1 MPRRIELPADLK
13 TALGVT
19 IVMLLCA
26 ELLGLIGSGL
36 QLHEKLLV
44 KLTSGS
50 ALYDFGSRAL
60 HFVVLFLFVRPGW
73 RAAGFVT
80 IAGLALN
87 AFLLRDQDHQS
98 WSYWTWV
105 NSMGVGF
112 GLSCLCAFAWWVARG
127 TDRQRA
133 KGVALLAASVLIS
146 IYMLSVDSL
155 LVLVARLHPQTYDFI
170 AYLIDGTLGF
180 QPSAIVAVL
189 MGHLTGGSALLDAA
203 YSALGYGAA
212 ILYALQL
219 RDGART
225 PCNIYTVFVMSVPVV
240 FFLYQLC
247 PIAGPRYA
255 FGIDFPLSLPDAASL
270 PASPSIIINA
280 AARNAMPSM
289 HLGWSLLLWMN
300 AGYVGR
306 WARAGFAVLV
316 GLTVLATL
324 GLGEHYLV
332 DLAAGVPAAVAL
344 QAMCTRVLPW
354 NAPERRNA
362 LLWGAALVAFWIIA
376 VRLGVEAF
384 LTVPG
389 LTWAA
394 MLGTVAACVALYRP
408 LARASRTALTLPE
421 APARAVSIAQDAGA
435 RRELRAVWL
444 MFVLSGFAG
453 LVYQVLFSKALAL
466 SFGSTAVATYTVLA
480 TYMGGMALGA
490 WLGGRLAAQR
500 ADALKLYAYCELG
513 IGAYCLATPWIFQ
526 AIQALYVALAAGS
539 AADAAGLTVLRVLL
553 GAAALSVPTVLMG
566 MTLPILA
573 RFFQSRSASL
583 GTSVALLYGANTV
596 GAALGALLAGYL
608 VIPALGMFKTTL
620 STALLNLVVAALA
633 LRLFQQL
640 PAEASA
646 TPLAPSAARPGVLAD
661 ADADARRL
669 GWLALLL
676 LALGGVVTLA
686 LEVNYMHLL
695 AVVAGNSVYAFSL
708 MLFAFLLGLAGGAEI
723 ARWLLAARAP
733 LALCLAWIEFALA
746 AAVLLG
752 VYLWGSL
759 PGYFASFAFYP
770 VAEAFGTRELIRG
783 LVCVVAML
791 PPALAIGALYP
802 LAMEAVGRAHPA
814 QPIRALGHA
823 AALNTA
829 GNIVGVLL
837 AGFVLLP
844 AIGALRSVQGL
855 AALCLLLGASV
866 VAFTGLRA
874 RASAWAPAALVA
886 ALFALQPASFDY
898 SALASGAN
906 VYFAPQHYG
915 PVIDHAESADGGL
928 TTVAETHDPARNRR
942 LLTLLTNGK
951 FQGSNDPKGEM
962 IAQIG
967 FAVAPLLHTPAR
979 SRALVIGYGTGVS
992 SRTLH
997 EAGFAS
1003 LDIVELSADI
1013 VRLAD
1018 THFSDINATVSTR
1031 PGVHTHITDGR
1042 NFLLLQ
1048 ERAYDL
1054 VSMEISSIW
1063 FAGAASLYNRE
1074 FYQLVKKRLRPD
1086 GVLQQ
1091 WVQLHHVTPLDL
1103 LYILGSVHAEFS
1115 HVWLYYIGGQGIIV
1129 ASNDPRRQPAPENF
1143 QNLQTTASFAPLLRQ
1158 LDASYE
1164 AIASSTLL
1172 DPAGTERMLAAFSA
1186 PASRWISTDDN
1197 LFLEY
1202 STPKGNVLGGRQSL
1216 NSNVAFLRRYGPDSS
1231 AAKR

>member
-1 MPRRIELPADLK
+1 VSRDAAFALKVALLLLIVGEGIAFTGIVPAPHEQWTLLPSATNSLYVLAY
-13 TALGVT
+13 ALGCVH
-19 IVMLLCA
+19 I
-26 ELLGLIGSGL
+26 
-36 QLHEKLLV
+36 LH
-44 KLTSGS
+44 
-50 ALYDFGSRAL
+50 AMF
-60 HFVVLFLFVRPGW
+60 RPGW
-73 RAAGFVT
+73 REYAATAAGGIVIFGLLVAYNAPPPDRSALEFFLLQLIGLGTASLIT
-80 IAGLALN
+80 IAVRALHATGIRQAQAKEMLAI
-87 AFLLRDQDHQS
+87 
-98 WSYWTWV
+98 T
-105 NSMGVGF
+105 
-112 GLSCLCAFAWWVARG
+112 
-127 TDRQRA
+127 
-133 KGVALLAASVLIS
+133 
-146 IYMLSVDSL
+146 L
-155 LVLVARLHPQTYDFI
+155 LVQLFGALASTYLYLTSALHPKTFDAPAFRLD
-170 AYLIDGTLGF
+170 ATLGF
-180 QPSAIVAVL
+180 QPSEILALVANRWPVFENLLAVSYSAILVAFV
-189 MGHLTGGSALLDAA
+189 ALL
-203 YSALGYGAA
+203 ALEATAGKKFPGSMMRIYVACGAA
-212 ILYALQL
+212 AFALYH
-219 RDGART
+219 
-225 PCNIYTVFVMSVPVV
+225 
-240 FFLYQLC
+240 LC
-247 PIAGPRYA
+247 PISGPR
-255 FGIDFPLSLPDAASL
+255 FLLEGFFPHAVPTPEAISLDSTL
-270 PASPSIIINA
+270 VRQT
-280 AARNAMPSM
+280 ARNGMPSM
-289 HLGWSLLLWMN
+289 HFASSLLLWMN

-332 DLAAGVPAAVAL
+332 DLVAGVPAAVAL
-344 QAMCTRVLPW
+344 QALCTRVLPW
-354 NAPERRNA
+354 QAPERRNA
-362 LLWGAALVAFWIIA
+362 VLWGAALTGFWIVA
-376 VRLGVEAF
+376 VRFGVEAF
-384 LTVPG
+384 LAVPG
-389 LTWAA
+389 LTWVA
-394 MLGTVAACVALYRP
+394 MLGTLAACVALYRP
-408 LARASRTALTLPE
+408 LARASRAALELTE
-421 APARAVSIAQDAGA
+421 APAQEPLASGTQDAGA
-435 RRELRAVWL
+435 RREVRAVGL

-466 SFGSTAVATYTVLA
+466 SFGSTAIATYTVLA

-539 AADAAGLTVLRVLL
+539 PADAAQLTVLRVLL

-608 VIPALGMFKTTL
+608 VIPALGMFSTTL
-620 STALLNLVVAALA
+620 ATALLNLVVAALA
-633 LRLFQQL
+633 LRLFGQL
-640 PAEASA
+640 PAEA
-646 TPLAPSAARPGVLAD
+646 AARPLASAAPAAAG
-661 ADADARRL
+661 ADPQARRL
-669 GWLALLL
+669 GRVALVL

-686 LEVNYMHLL
+686 LEVNYIHLL

-723 ARWLLAARAP
+723 ARWLLASRAP

-746 AAVLLG
+746 ATILLG
-752 VYLWGSL
+752 VYQWSSL

-770 VAEAFGTRELIRG
+770 VANTFGTRELIRG

-802 LAMEAVGRAHPA
+802 LAMEAVGRAYPA
-814 QPIRALGHA
+814 QPIRALGQA

-829 GNIVGVLL
+829 GNIAGVLL

-844 AIGALRSVQGL
+844 GIGALRSIQGL
-855 AALCLLLGASV
+855 AALCLLLGAAV
-866 VAFTGLRA
+866 LALAGTQTRT
-874 RASAWAPAALVA
+874 AWAPAALVA

-898 SALASGAN
+898 STLASGAN
-906 VYFAPQHYG
+906 VYFAPQNYG
-915 PVIDHAESADGGL
+915 RVIDHAESADGGL
-928 TTVAETHDPARNRR
+928 TTVVQTEPVNGERS
-942 LLTLLTNGK
+942 LTLLTNGK
-951 FQGSNDPKGEM
+951 FQGSTGGEM

-979 SRALVIGYGTGVS
+979 ERALVIGYGTGVS

-997 EAGFAS
+997 EAGFQS
-1003 LDIVELSADI
+1003 LDIAELSADI

-1018 THFSDINATVSTR
+1018 THFASVNAKVSQH
-1031 PGVHTHITDGR
+1031 PGVRTHITDGR

-1074 FYQLVKKRLRPD
+1074 FYQLVKRRLRPD

-1103 LYILGSVHAEFS
+1103 LYILGSVRAEFS
-1115 HVWLYYIGGQGIIV
+1115 HVWVYYIGGQGIIV
-1129 ASNDPRRQPAPENF
+1129 ASNDPRRRPAPGNF
-1143 QNLQTTASFAPLLRQ
+1143 QKLQTTASFAPLLGQ
-1158 LDASYE
+1158 LDASYADLSS
-1164 AIASSTLL
+1164 AILL
-1172 DPAGTERMLAAFSA
+1172 DPAGTERLLAAFSS
-1186 PASRWISTDDN
+1186 PASRWVSTDDN

-1202 STPKGNVLGGRQSL
+1202 STPKGNVLDGLQSRD
-1216 NSNVAFLRRYGPDSS
+1216 SNVNFLRKAGGNR
-1231 AAKR
+1231 

>member
-1 MPRRIELPADLK
+1 MRRHSGW
-13 TALGVT
+13 TA
-19 IVMLLCA
+19 
-26 ELLGLIGSGL
+26 
-36 QLHEKLLV
+36 
-44 KLTSGS
+44 
-50 ALYDFGSRAL
+50 
-60 HFVVLFLFVRPGW
+60 
-73 RAAGFVT
+73 
-80 IAGLALN
+80 
-87 AFLLRDQDHQS
+87 
-98 WSYWTWV
+98 
-105 NSMGVGF
+105 
-112 GLSCLCAFAWWVARG
+112 
-127 TDRQRA
+127 
-133 KGVALLAASVLIS
+133 
-146 IYMLSVDSL
+146 
-155 LVLVARLHPQTYDFI
+155 
-170 AYLIDGTLGF
+170 TLGF
-180 QPSAIVAVL
+180 QPSEILALIADRWPVFQNLLAVSYNAILVAFV
-189 MGHLTGGSALLDAA
+189 ALL
-203 YSALGYGAA
+203 ALEATAGKRFPGSMLRIYVACGAA
-212 ILYALQL
+212 AFALYH
-219 RDGART
+219 
-225 PCNIYTVFVMSVPVV
+225 
-240 FFLYQLC
+240 LC
-247 PIAGPRYA
+247 PISGPRFLLEGY
-255 FGIDFPLSLPDAASL
+255 FPHAVPPAEAISLDSTLVRPT
-270 PASPSIIINA
+270 
-280 AARNAMPSM
+280 ARNGMPSM
-289 HLGWSLLLWMN
+289 HLASSLLLWMN

-306 WARAGFAVLV
+306 WARAGFALLV

-344 QAMCTRVLPW
+344 QALCTRVLPW
-354 NAPERRNA
+354 SSPERRNA
-362 LLWGAALVAFWIIA
+362 ALWGAALVAFWIIA
-376 VRLGVEAF
+376 VRFGVEAF
-384 LTVPG
+384 LAVPG
-389 LTWAA
+389 LAWAA
-394 MLGTVAACVALYRP
+394 MLGTIAACVALYRP
-408 LARASRTALTLPE
+408 LARASRAALELTEVP
-421 APARAVSIAQDAGA
+421 APAAAPSAQDAGA
-435 RRELRAVWL
+435 RRELHAVGL

-466 SFGSTAVATYTVLA
+466 SFGSTATATYTVLA

-539 AADAAGLTVLRVLL
+539 PADAQGLTVLRVLL

-583 GTSVALLYGANTV
+583 GTSVALLYGTNTV

-633 LRLFQQL
+633 LRLFQKL
-640 PAEASA
+640 PPEASA
-646 TPLAPSAARPGVLAD
+646 SAPAASAAARPGPSTD
-661 ADADARRL
+661 PEARRL
-669 GWLALLL
+669 GQLALLL

-686 LEVNYMHLL
+686 LEVNYIHLL
-695 AVVAGNSVYAFSL
+695 AIVAGNSVYAFSL
-708 MLFAFLLGLAGGAEI
+708 MLFAFLLGLAGGAQI
-723 ARWLLAARAP
+723 AHWLLASRVA

-746 AAVLLG
+746 ASVLLG

-855 AALCLLLGASV
+855 AALCLLLGVSV
-866 VAFTGLRA
+866 LAFTGLRA
-874 RASAWAPAALVA
+874 RVGTWAPVPALLL
-886 ALFALQPASFDY
+886 LFAMQPASFDY

-906 VYFAPQHYG
+906 VYFAPQNYG
-915 PVIDHAESADGGL
+915 RVIDHAESADGGL
-928 TTVAETHDPARNRR
+928 TTVAEGPPVDGQRS
-942 LLTLLTNGK
+942 LTLLTNGK
-951 FQGSNDPKGEM
+951 FQGSNGGEM

-997 EAGFAS
+997 DAGFQS
-1003 LDIVELSADI
+1003 LDIVDLSADI
-1013 VRLAD
+1013 VRLAN
-1018 THFSDINATVSTR
+1018 THFADINATVSTLA
-1031 PGVHTHITDGR
+1031 GVHTHITDGR

-1086 GVLQQ
+1086 GLLQQ
-1091 WVQLHHVTPLDL
+1091 WVQLHHITPLDL
-1103 LYILGSVHAEFS
+1103 LYILGSVRAEFS
-1115 HVWLYYIGGQGIIV
+1115 HIWLYYIGGQGIIV
-1129 ASNDPRRQPAPENF
+1129 ATNDPRRQPARENF
-1143 QNLQTTASFAPLLRQ
+1143 QKLQTTASFEPLLRQ
-1158 LDASYE
+1158 LDAPYQ
-1164 AIASSTLL
+1164 ALASSILL
-1172 DPAGTERMLAAFSA
+1172 DPAGTERVLAAFSA
-1186 PASRWISTDDN
+1186 PASRWVSTDDN

-1202 STPKGNVLGGRQSL
+1202 STPKGNVLDGQLSL
-1216 NSNVAFLRRYGPDSS
+1216 NRNVDLLRKIGGSR
-1231 AAKR
+1231 